1 MNSLIIIVFSE
12 GGWCLL
18 LTFWESVFGPREH
31 RGGTVGTSG
40 APWGATL
47 TLWDHPGGPWEQQD
61 GFEVAN
67 NRIFVDFGMILK
79 LFMAGFGNQN
89 AYKFV
94 FWSGLFA
101 AHLFINF

>member
-40 APWGATL
+40 APWDAIL
-47 TLWDHPGGPWEQQD
+47 ALRDHPGRPWEQQD
-61 GFEVAN
+61 GLEV
-67 NRIFVDFGMILK
+67 VDNTIWLD
-79 LFMAGFGNQN
+79 LE
-89 AYKFV
+89 
-94 FWSGLFA
+94 
-101 AHLFINF
+101 